1 MRCASVRPAGA
12 DVKRIRPVASPL
24 MVGGG
29 ERHAKAKGVQGMAT
43 DFSDTPVSCD
53 VPASQRTG
61 DLVDL
66 YYTELKRL
74 ARLRLAGENV
84 GHSLHATGLLHEA
97 VLRLFATGRS
107 AWHSR
112 SHFFTVVSEEMRRII
127 VDAARARRA
136 LKRGNAS
143 RRVDF
148 DPDWFGA
155 DDRAGE
161 ILLVD
166 DLLDRL
172 ATVSQDAA
180 DVVRL
185 RYFGGLEMTEIASAV
200 GISERS
206 AYRRFCFAR
215 AWIAKHLGESA
226 A

>member
-1 MRCASVRPAGA
+1 
-12 DVKRIRPVASPL
+12 
-24 MVGGG
+24 
-29 ERHAKAKGVQGMAT
+29 MAT
-43 DFSDTPVSCD
+43 ELSDTPVRCD
-53 VPASQRTG
+53 VPASLGTG

-66 YYTELKRL
+66 YYVELKRL
-74 ARLRLAGENV
+74 ARLRLARETG
-84 GHSLHATGLLHEA
+84 GHSLHATGILHEA

-127 VDAARARRA
+127 VDAARARRT
-136 LKRGNAS
+136 LKRGRAS

-148 DPDWFGA
+148 DPAWIGV
-155 DDRAGE
+155 DDQACE

-172 ATVSQDAA
+172 AAVSQDAA

-185 RYFGGLEMTEIASAV
+185 RYFGGMEMTEIASAV

-215 AWIAKHLGESA
+215 AWIAKHLGDA
-226 A
+226 AA